1 MTTNGGNEQD
11 LGRELIDGELNRMGL
26 GIQTEPDEPSNI
38 PQWGSALD
46 QLTADHGD
54 IARILT
60 VTQFDWL

>member
-26 GIQTEPDEPSNI
+26 GIQTEPDGPSNI

-46 QLTADHGD
+46 Q
-54 IARILT
+54 
-60 VTQFDWL
+60 